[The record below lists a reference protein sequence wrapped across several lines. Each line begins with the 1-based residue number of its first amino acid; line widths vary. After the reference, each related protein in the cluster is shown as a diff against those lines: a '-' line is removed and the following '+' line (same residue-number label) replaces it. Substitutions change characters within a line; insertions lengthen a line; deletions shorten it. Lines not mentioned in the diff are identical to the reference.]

1 MWIGSGSQ
9 RLVVEWERAEG
20 RDRNGDGD
28 ALDQAAFAVDLEL
41 GKVINTGLGIGFT
54 FSDGSGPPPLL
65 VRDGP
70 TLAFGVSEASTGGID
85 RNGDGDVDDVVLAFC
100 GRDVADVTNLGLD
113 ITYVVTSEDLLAFDL
128 GNVAACGR
136 LRHECTEPFVHDR
149 RTGETWSLA
158 AKGTAWIEAV
168 HGDFVALAMNEG
180 VLGDLTGDGDTL
192 DHAFA
197 LYDVSTRTLQLTDL
211 PLESGGEE
219 NRPVAPLAH
228 GGRWAILT
236 PRLETIVYDPAT
248 ETSRTIGDFLPESLP
263 GIEPLVLQVSEFD
276 GSPDN
281 VWLYDPVTDVL
292 QDTGLASFDNVRT
305 FGGRLIL
312 SLDEANRSEDL
323 DRNGLLGGRV
333 PVLYDVATRT
343 VENLGIEGLVVS
355 SGPVLL
361 IHSRESVAR
370 RDWNVDGDM
379 TDIVLFILDERM
391 GRVLNTLLAVP
402 FFAGPLGDHHA
413 LVALDE
419 DALSGDL
426 NGDGDIFDHVLHV
439 IGVPDGVLWNLG
451 LAVQSVPLDGGEQ
464 VLFHVEEVDQGRD
477 LNGDGDRNDA
487 VIHMVDASVFDRR

>member
-1 MWIGSGSQ
+1 
-9 RLVVEWERAEG
+9 VVQSERGEG
-20 RDRNGDGD
+20 RDLNGDGD

-41 GKVINTGLGIGFT
+41 GKVSNTGLGIGFT
-54 FSDGSGPPPLL
+54 FSDGIGPAPLL
-65 VRDGP
+65 VHGGP

-128 GNVAACGR
+128 GSVAACGE
-136 LRHECTEPFVHDR
+136 LRQECTEPFVHDR
-149 RTGETWSLA
+149 RTGETWNLA

-168 HGDFVALAMNEG
+168 DGDFVALAMNEG

-192 DHAFA
+192 DQAFA

-211 PLESGGEE
+211 PMESGVD

-236 PRLETIVYDPAT
+236 PSLETIVYDPAT
-248 ETSRTIGDFLPESLP
+248 QTSRTLGRFLPGSLP
-263 GIEPLVLQVSEFD
+263 GIEPFVLEVSELD
-276 GSPDN
+276 GTPQN

-292 QDTGLASFDNVRT
+292 RDTGLTSLDSVHAFK
-305 FGGRLIL
+305 GRLVI
-312 SLDEANRSEDL
+312 SVDETSQGEDL
-323 DRNGLLGGRV
+323 DRSGLLGGQV
-333 PVLYDVATRT
+333 PVLYDVATGA
-343 VENLGIEGLVVS
+343 VENLAINGVVVS
-355 SGPVLL
+355 SGPLLL

-370 RDWNVDGDM
+370 RDWNTDGDM
-379 TDIVLFILDERM
+379 TDTELFMLDERA

-426 NGDGDIFDHVLHV
+426 NGDGDSFDHVLHAFDV
-439 IGVPDGVLWNLG
+439 DGVLSNLR

-464 VLFHVEEVDQGRD
+464 VLFHVEESDQGRD